1 MTLEAASRAIQKHDL
16 TPHQCEVLLDLQ
28 SSLQEN
34 KYVVCVCVCV
44 RVRVHVSA
52 CARACHSNLETVS
65 LLPLT

>member
-1 MTLEAASRAIQKHDL
+1 VTLEAASRAIQKLDL

-34 KYVVCVCVCV
+34 KYAVCVCACVCV
-44 RVRVHVSA
+44 WCVWCVCIVAVELLRVP
-52 CARACHSNLETVS
+52 L